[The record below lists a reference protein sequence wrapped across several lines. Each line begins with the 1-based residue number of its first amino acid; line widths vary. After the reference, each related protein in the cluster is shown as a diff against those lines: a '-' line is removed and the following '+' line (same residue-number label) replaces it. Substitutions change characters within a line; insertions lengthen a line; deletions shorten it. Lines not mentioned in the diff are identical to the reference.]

1 MIFPSDY
8 KSVGVTRTD
17 PAGRIGCPIYF
28 STEYLISDLPSGYS
42 IYKTKS
48 EGEGLLRKLVSLEL
62 ISRGKEIKKFKE
74 KLDAHDRTRL
84 IESAIPLCKGSVNTV
99 IFEGMDRHI
108 TFVNE
113 PSLHEVMEIE
123 IIDIMKEREN
133 ICRYLDI
140 PFQHISDKVLQKM
153 RRGHSKQQNYEL
165 IDLIRKQIP
174 GIALR
179 TTLLTGHPGEG
190 KKEFAELCDFVK
202 DVKFDRLGVFTY
214 SEEEDTWAAGNYKD
228 TLSERLKKD
237 RADELM
243 TIQQDISKKL
253 NDKKLGKSIKVLIDS
268 REGEYYVGRS
278 EADSPEVDNEV
289 LIPVAG
295 NELEIGMFYNV
306 RITRTEDFDLFGE
319 VVEKV

>member
-123 IIDIMKEREN
+123 IIDIMPPEPPWLASAIDRLVKSGILGELN
-133 ICRYLDI
+133 IR
-140 PFQHISDKVLQKM
+140 FTK
-153 RRGHSKQQNYEL
+153 EL
-165 IDLIRKQIP
+165 IDLRKY
-174 GIALR
+174 
-179 TTLLTGHPGEG
+179 EG
-190 KKEFAELCDFVK
+190 QKSVFPCYASELKGKYLDT
-202 DVKFDRLGVFTY
+202 DIDIEDN
-214 SEEEDTWAAGNYKD
+214 SELIGC
-228 TLSERLKKD
+228 
-237 RADELM
+237 
-243 TIQQDISKKL
+243 DISKQIFELRFPKHTFRHINMCPL
-253 NDKKLGKSIKVLIDS
+253 KAELYMPTRPFITRCCQSKKSGMVNINGIDGAVVHWGASEYDIVDAIRMLVKVLKGNS
-268 REGEYYVGRS
+268 
-278 EADSPEVDNEV
+278 DN
-289 LIPVAG
+289 
-295 NELEIGMFYNV
+295 NN
-306 RITRTEDFDLFGE
+306 RTG
-319 VVEKV
+319 VK

>member
-84 IESAIPLCKGSVNTV
+84 IESALPLCKGSVNTV

-123 IIDIMKEREN
+123 IIDIMPPEPPWLVSAIDRLVKSGILGELNVR
-133 ICRYLDI
+133 
-140 PFQHISDKVLQKM
+140 FTK
-153 RRGHSKQQNYEL
+153 EL
-165 IDLIRKQIP
+165 IDLRKY
-174 GIALR
+174 
-179 TTLLTGHPGEG
+179 EG
-190 KKEFAELCDFVK
+190 QKSVFPCYASELKGKYLDT
-202 DVKFDRLGVFTY
+202 DIDIEDN
-214 SEEEDTWAAGNYKD
+214 SELIGC
-228 TLSERLKKD
+228 
-237 RADELM
+237 
-243 TIQQDISKKL
+243 DISKQIFELRFPKHTFRHINMCPL
-253 NDKKLGKSIKVLIDS
+253 KAELYMPTRPFITRCCQSKKSGMVNINGIDGAVVHWGASEYDIVDAIRMLVKVLK
-268 REGEYYVGRS
+268 GNS
-278 EADSPEVDNEV
+278 EN
-289 LIPVAG
+289 
-295 NELEIGMFYNV
+295 NN
-306 RITRTEDFDLFGE
+306 RTG
-319 VVEKV
+319 VK